1 MRIDMRWWR
10 EVGRGRRGVTALVAA
25 AALAFAVAGCSPSDG
40 SQARAEQLDSTL
52 DTTGARIVNVEVTPV
67 ALSSFVDYIRITGE
81 VEAMYDITVSA
92 EEAGVIERFLVE
104 KGSRVRRGQV
114 IAKID
119 DAVLRGMV
127 DEARSLADVAEEQ
140 YQRQRRLWEEEQIG
154 SEIAYLQLKSASE
167 AARAR
172 LQVLEERLARTE
184 IKAPVTGIF
193 DEKFVEAGEMVAAGT
208 PVVRVIAVRQVKVVG
223 GVPERF
229 ALSVQR
235 GDSAKITFDALGGRG
250 FAGTIGF
257 VGTTVDA
264 GNRTFPIE
272 VVLDNPDGVI
282 KPRMVANVQVER
294 DRLEEVIVVPQQVV
308 LRTEDGYQVYVV
320 ADRDGYPVASARE
333 VELGP
338 SYGNRIVIASGL
350 EIGDSLIT
358 VGQRL
363 VDEGSFVRVVSATG
377 GGR

>member
-1 MRIDMRWWR
+1 MEANMMRNERR
-10 EVGRGRRGVTALVAA
+10 LVGVLAVAV
-25 AALAFAVAGCSPSDG
+25 ALAACSSPDG
-40 SQARAEQLDSTL
+40 GQARAEQLDTVV
-52 DTTGARIVNVEVTPV
+52 DTTGARIVNVAATPIV
-67 ALSSFVDYIRITGE
+67 LADFVDYIRITGE

-104 KGSRVRRGQV
+104 KGSRVRRGQT

-119 DAVLRGMV
+119 DAVLRGQV
-127 DEARSLADVAEEQ
+127 REARSVADVAEEQ
-140 YQRQRRLWEEEQIG
+140 YQRQRRLWEEEEIG

-167 AARAR
+167 AAKAR

-184 IKAPVTGIF
+184 IMAPVTGIY
-193 DEKFVEAGEMVAAGT
+193 DEKFVETGEMVVTGT

-229 ALSVQR
+229 ALSVHR
-235 GDSAKITFDALGGRG
+235 GDSARISFDALGGRELLG
-250 FAGTIGF
+250 VIEF
-257 VGTTVDA
+257 VGATVDV

-272 VVLDNPDGVI
+272 VVIDNPESVI

-294 DRLEEVIVVPQQVV
+294 ERLQDVIVVPQQVV

-320 ADRDGYPVASARE
+320 ADRDGFPIASARE

-338 SYGNRIVIASGL
+338 SYGNRIVIAAGL
-350 EIGDSLIT
+350 ETGDQLIT

-363 VDEGSFVRVVSATG
+363 VDEGSFVRVVSGSG
-377 GGR
+377 GNR